1 MAVNQVGEEE
11 GPREKETMCN
21 QRAIKPAG
29 DHLNQ
34 APFAC
39 SAAQRTHNGLTN
51 RHVLISGDDSSVR
64 GRWSHTHVP

>member
-1 MAVNQVGEEE
+1 M
-11 GPREKETMCN
+11 RN

-39 SAAQRTHNGLTN
+39 SAVQRTHNGLTN
-51 RHVLISGDDSSVR
+51 RHVLISRDDSSVR
-64 GRWSHTHVP
+64 GRTPMSRNLLFTEVHT

>member
-1 MAVNQVGEEE
+1 
-11 GPREKETMCN
+11 MCN

-51 RHVLISGDDSSVR
+51 RHVLISRDDSSVR
-64 GRWSHTHVP
+64 GRWR